1 LEDVPGPLYFV
12 QWCTGGVDAAE
23 LAGALRARWGLS
35 VTDVSKIEGGMNSSA
50 WQVIAAGTRWVAKL
64 VPQRDRPGFST
75 GLRAATLVQAAGI
88 ESGVPVTTLDDG
100 YIADLPTGCLA
111 LLRWVDGVSLAG
123 DEGDL
128 GTIGSTLGAAH
139 SALAGATPGEAPR
152 LHWVETGA
160 EHLDVEAWVRPA
172 VAAAVRECD
181 ELVARLS
188 TWGLLHGDPAP
199 EAFLWSA
206 STGRCG
212 LIDWSS
218 SFHGPL
224 LYDLASAV
232 MYVGGPA
239 RAAALIAAYRAEAL
253 LDDDE
258 VAIGLLPMLRF
269 RWAVQ
274 ADYFA
279 RRIASNDLTGIT
291 DPAEN
296 HTGLNDARHHLTTM

>member
-1 LEDVPGPLYFV
+1 
-12 QWCTGGVDAAE
+12 VDAAE
-23 LAGALRARWGLS
+23 LAGVLRARWGLS
-35 VTDVSKIEGGMNSSA
+35 VSDISTIEGGMNSSA
-50 WQVIAAGTRWVAKL
+50 WQVGAGDTRWVAKL
-64 VPQRDRPGFST
+64 VPQRDRSGFST

-88 ESGVPVTTLDDG
+88 ESGVPVATLDDG

-111 LLRWVDGVSLAG
+111 LLHWVDGESLAG
-123 DEGDL
+123 GEGDL
-128 GTIGSTLGAAH
+128 VTIGSTLGAAH

-152 LHWVETGA
+152 FHWVESGA
-160 EHLDVEAWVRPA
+160 GHLDVEAWVRPA
-172 VAAAVRECD
+172 VAAAVQECD
-181 ELVARLS
+181 ELVPRLS

-206 STGRCG
+206 PTGRCA

-218 SFHGPL
+218 SFYGPL

-239 RAAALIAAYRAEAL
+239 KASALIAGYRFEAL

-258 VAIGLLPMLRF
+258 VAIGLLPLLRF

-279 RRIASNDLTGIT
+279 RRIASSDLTGIA
-291 DPAEN
+291 DQAEN
-296 HTGLNDARHHLTTM
+296 HKGLNAARDHLLSTP